1 MKNNQP
7 LSDLEHWFSA
17 PRLSKYSHH
26 PDPERL
32 YIYNARITKELLVD
46 IGHLEV
52 LLRNAIDR
60 SLSATYGTDWFLST
74 RIPLTHQAQKSI
86 KKARQR
92 THQLMTPT
100 VLPGKIIADVSF
112 DFWRFLFTRTYQ
124 STVWPKILTSLTQ
137 RVSRQEFENHLG
149 RIYKMRNRCTHHEPW
164 ARQDVQREKKETL
177 AVLDSIHTIAELI
190 NPGAADWIAKH
201 STVTASLAQ
210 RT

>member
-26 PDPERL
+26 PDPEQL

-60 SLSATYGTDWFLST
+60 SLSAAYGIEWFLST

-86 KKARQR
+86 QKARQR
-92 THQLMTPT
+92 THQTMNPPT
-100 VLPGKIIADVSF
+100 LPGKIIADLSF
-112 DFWRFLFTRTYQ
+112 DFCRFLFTRTYQ
-124 STVWPKILTSLTQ
+124 STVWPKVLASFTHK
-137 RVSRQEFENHLG
+137 VSREEFEYHLE
-149 RIYKMRNRCTHHEPW
+149 RIYKIRNRCAHHEPLI
-164 ARQDVQREKKETL
+164 RLDVQRERRETL
-177 AVLDSIHTIAELI
+177 AVLGSIHAIAELI
-190 NPGAADWIAKH
+190 DPDAAKWIAEH
-201 STVTASLAQ
+201 STVTASLAK
-210 RT
+210 RP

>member
-1 MKNNQP
+1 MKDNQP
-7 LSDLEHWFSA
+7 LTDLEHWFSA

-60 SLSATYGTDWFLST
+60 ALSATYGVDWFLST
-74 RIPLTHQAQKSI
+74 RIPLTHQAQKTI

-92 THQLMTPT
+92 THQTMNPPA
-100 VLPGKIIADVSF
+100 LPGKIIADLSF

-124 STVWPKILTSLTQ
+124 STVWPKVLASLTHK
-137 RVSRQEFENHLG
+137 VSREEFEYHLE
-149 RIYKMRNRCTHHEPW
+149 RIYKMRNRCAHHEPLI
-164 ARQDVQREKKETL
+164 RLDVQREKRQTL

-190 NPGAADWIAKH
+190 DPGAADWIAEH
-201 STVTASLAQ
+201 STVAASLAK
-210 RT
+210 RP

>member
-1 MKNNQP
+1 MEDNQP
-7 LSDLEHWFSA
+7 LSKLEHWFST

-26 PDPERL
+26 QAPERL

-60 SLSATYGTDWFLST
+60 ALSATYGVDWFLST

-86 KKARQR
+86 KKACQR
-92 THQLMTPT
+92 TRQTMNPPA
-100 VLPGKIIADVSF
+100 LPGKIIADLSF

-124 STVWPKILTSLTQ
+124 STVWPKVLASLTHK
-137 RVSRQEFENHLG
+137 VSREDFEYHLE
-149 RIYKMRNRCTHHEPW
+149 RIYKMRNRCAHHEPLI
-164 ARQDVQREKKETL
+164 RLDVQREKRQTL

-190 NPGAADWIAKH
+190 DPDAADWIAEH
-201 STVTASLAQ
+201 STVTASLAK
-210 RT
+210 RP

>member
-7 LSDLEHWFSA
+7 LNDLEHWFSA

-60 SLSATYGTDWFLST
+60 ALSTTYGVNWFLST
-74 RIPLTHQAQKSI
+74 RIPPLTHQAQKSI
-86 KKARQR
+86 NKARQR
-92 THQLMTPT
+92 THQTISPPA
-100 VLPGKIIADVSF
+100 LPGKIIADLSF

-124 STVWPKILTSLTQ
+124 STVRYGLKS
-137 RVSRQEFENHLG
+137 
-149 RIYKMRNRCTHHEPW
+149 
-164 ARQDVQREKKETL
+164 
-177 AVLDSIHTIAELI
+177 
-190 NPGAADWIAKH
+190 
-201 STVTASLAQ
+201 
-210 RT
+210 